1 MARVAAFFDLD
12 RTLLPD
18 AAGMHIA
25 AGMVDA
31 GLVDGVERL
40 AAIVF
45 RPVLALVRESY
56 RITGETWLSVG
67 MSKRATRSLVGRPVD
82 RLTQAGLHIAERLDE
97 RVFAE
102 GRKLIE
108 EHHSKGHLVVIAS
121 STWRGVVEPLAK
133 RLGADHVIAT
143 DYASEDGKFTG
154 DLLGSWLFGPSKAEA
169 VREFADS
176 HDIHLSDSYA
186 YTDAW
191 YDRFLLEAVGHP
203 RAVNPDLALRAVATA
218 RGWPVITFRNKDAAP
233 RSGAELYDVA
243 RVLLHPLLLPF
254 RVEIE
259 GIENIP
265 REGGVI
271 LSSNHRSY
279 LDGLVVAAIAS
290 RRGRKLRFLGKR
302 EIFEAPVLKYVAR
315 AAGQIPVDRGSG
327 SAKPLRAAIDALERG
342 EAVAILPQG
351 TIPRGED
358 FLDPVLKGKPGV
370 ARMAVASGAP
380 VIPIALWGTERIWPR
395 NERVPNLAM
404 LKETVYARVGEPIY
418 LKAPAGEEESKPLLD
433 ELARTVMERIAELL
447 PPEVTEPKALTAESL
462 AATMSP
468 AVGVAQE
475 LLQIPG
481 RFARTVADRLLR
493 RNR

>member
-1 MARVAAFFDLD
+1 MPRTAAFFDLD

-25 AGMVDA
+25 AGMVEA
-31 GLVDGVERL
+31 GLVQGTERL
-40 AAIVF
+40 AAVLF
-45 RPVLALVRESY
+45 RPMLAALREGY

-82 RLTQAGLHIAERLDE
+82 RLTQAGLHIADRLER

-102 GRKLIE
+102 GRRLIE
-108 EHHSKGHLVVIAS
+108 SHHAKGHVVVIAS
-121 STWRGVVEPLAK
+121 SSWRGVVAPLAE

-143 DYASEDGKFTG
+143 DYAAEDGKFTG
-154 DLLGSWLFGPSKAEA
+154 DLLGSWLFGPSKAQA
-169 VREFADS
+169 VRDFADE

-203 RAVNPDLALRAVATA
+203 RAVNPDIALRAVATG
-218 RGWPVITFRNKDAAP
+218 RGWPVISFRNRDAAP
-233 RSGAELYDVA
+233 RTGAEIYDVA

-254 RVEIE
+254 RVDIE
-259 GIENIP
+259 GLENIP
-265 REGGVI
+265 REGGAI
-271 LSSNHRSY
+271 LASNHRSY

-327 SAKPLRAAIDALERG
+327 SAKPLRAAIDALDRG

-351 TIPRGED
+351 TIPRGEA
-358 FLDPVLKGKPGV
+358 FFDPVLVAKPGV
-370 ARMAVASGAP
+370 ARMAIASGAP

-395 NERVPNLAM
+395 NERVPNIARLG
-404 LKETVYARVGEPIY
+404 ETVHARVGEPIW
-418 LKAPAGEEESKPLLD
+418 LKAAAGEEESKPMLD
-433 ELARTVMERIAELL
+433 ASARQVMERISEMLPAEVREAGPRGDVAAMIPSAVPAARELL
-447 PPEVTEPKALTAESL
+447 GL
-462 AATMSP
+462 
-468 AVGVAQE
+468 
-475 LLQIPG
+475 PG
-481 RFARTVADRLLR
+481 RFATTLVNRVLR
-493 RNR
+493 RA